1 MMVIKMTDKVSQEL
15 LDLLYNIKELA
26 INKAPISLDSLL
38 NSIVLV
44 GYTYFLD
51 DERNYPKVEILEK
64 EKNEYGCNN
73 HICTLSIKYIN
84 DYDVI
89 VNSCRWLY
97 IDDLEY
103 GIDDN
108 GKLFHYK
115 YRFIESDGSERRI
128 N

>member
-1 MMVIKMTDKVSQEL
+1 MTMMKMADNVSKEL
-15 LDLLYNIKELA
+15 LDLLYDIKELA
-26 INKAPISLDSLL
+26 VNKAPISLTSLL
-38 NSIVLV
+38 NSIESV

-51 DERNYPKVEILEK
+51 NEENYPKVEILEK
-64 EKNEYGCNN
+64 EQNEYGCNN

-84 DYDVI
+84 DYEVI
-89 VNSCRWLY
+89 VNSCRWIY